1 MSDSGLEAQIAA
13 AKAYEQFFVPALFG
27 QWASRVAAA
36 ARVQPGDHVLDIACG
51 TGVLAREVASRVGP
65 GGLVTGLDPSPG
77 MLAVA
82 AEGMPGIDWRQGTA
96 EALPYPDQRF
106 DAVVSQFGLMFFT
119 DRRGALHEMH
129 RVLKRGGRLALAVWG
144 SLESA
149 PAYAAE
155 VALLERVAGRRA
167 ADALRAPFA
176 LGDTE
181 EIARL
186 FASAGMPGATIT
198 TERGVARFPSIRF
211 MVEADL
217 RGWLPLLEVTLTED
231 QIQRILEEAEQA
243 LGAYV
248 LPSGTMT
255 FEISAHL
262 ISAARS

>member
-1 MSDSGLEAQIAA
+1 
-13 AKAYEQFFVPALFG
+13 
-27 QWASRVAAA
+27 
-36 ARVQPGDHVLDIACG
+36 
-51 TGVLAREVASRVGP
+51 
-65 GGLVTGLDPSPG
+65 

-119 DRRGALHEMH
+119 DRRQALHEMH

-176 LGDTE
+176 LGNAGE
-181 EIARL
+181 LAQL

-198 TERGVARFPSIRF
+198 TESGVARFPSIRF

-231 QIQRILEEAEQA
+231 QIQRILQAAEQA
-243 LGAYV
+243 LGAHV
-248 LPSGTMT
+248 TSSGAMT
-255 FEISAHL
+255 FEISANL
-262 ISAARS
+262 ISVVRS